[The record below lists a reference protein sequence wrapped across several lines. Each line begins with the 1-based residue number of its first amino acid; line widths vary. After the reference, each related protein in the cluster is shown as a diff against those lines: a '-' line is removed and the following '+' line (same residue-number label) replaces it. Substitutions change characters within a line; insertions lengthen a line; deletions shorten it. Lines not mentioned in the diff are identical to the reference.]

1 MYTGAGTD
9 YTGNCLGTRAGSI
22 GVVRSGGRQTTLES
36 IKNESLEVIPRTG
49 SQLWI

>member
-1 MYTGAGTD
+1 MYAGAGTD

-22 GVVRSGGRQTTLES
+22 GVVRSGGGRQTTLES

-49 SQLWI
+49 S